1 MICTSTVGSLMSFL
15 HDMRFLCTQD
25 EVQERARTAALKAA
39 QKALGSETPTY
50 NFRPPPVYSARDEFE
65 QNGSTSS
72 AAEGDNGLPSLP
84 YKDLPPLDAP
94 PSQQGTP
101 DL

>member
-1 MICTSTVGSLMSFL
+1 MSYLDDMHFL
-15 HDMRFLCTQD
+15 STQD

-39 QKALGSETPTY
+39 QKALGSETPSY
-50 NFRPPPVYSARDEFE
+50 NSRPPPVYRARDEFE

-84 YKDLPPLDAP
+84 YTDLPPLDAP